1 MSENAQINSHSIVSL
16 TLGILSIFI
25 PFIGFI
31 LGIIGI
37 IMSRKATKEMDK
49 TNQTGRGLAISGL
62 ICSLVGIVMQIFI
75 VLGFIAFFLF
85 VRAV

>member
-1 MSENAQINSHSIVSL
+1 MSENVQINSHSIVSL